1 MGVLKFNQAQA
12 EAIINR
18 YNKNLDDNIAIAESQ
33 VSNNLGDSGYADQ
46 LKQIPEEFISIV
58 DSSGYTGT
66 RVVAQALETVENQ
79 YGSALNDLM
88 LFIIEYFETVDRPSA
103 INATNEKEAERE
115 KNITDITVALD
126 NEINDIML
134 ALDQEREE
142 EERER
147 REQEEKRREQEE
159 REERKRKREER
170 RRKQEELEK
179 KYYRT
184 RDNLRKQISRRRKA
198 GITDISLPAIPQK
211 ITQGSINRL
220 EDLMNNLQDEYRYL
234 QGRGYRGANR

>member
-58 DSSGYTGT
+58 DSSGYPGT

-142 EERER
+142 EEREQE
-147 REQEEKRREQEE
+147 EQEERQKD

-198 GITDISLPAIPQK
+198 GITDISLPAIPNK

-220 EDLMNNLQDEYRYL
+220 EDLMNKLKDEYRYL

>member
-12 EAIINR
+12 EAIIER
-18 YNKNLDDNIAIAESQ
+18 YNKNLDDNVAIAESQ
-33 VSNNLGDSGYADQ
+33 VPNNLGDSGYADQ
-46 LKQIPEEFISIV
+46 LKQLPQEFISTV
-58 DSSGYTGT
+58 DASGYPGT

-88 LFIIEYFETVDRPSA
+88 LFIIEYFEDMDYQPA
-103 INATNEKEAERE
+103 IDATNKKEAERE
-115 KNITDITVALD
+115 KNITDITIALD
-126 NEINDIML
+126 NEINNIMIQ
-134 ALDQEREE
+134 LDQEREE
-142 EERER
+142 E
-147 REQEEKRREQEE
+147 KLEQEE
-159 REERKRKREER
+159 REKERKERKRKREER

-198 GITDISLPAIPQK
+198 GITDVSLPAIPQK

-220 EDLMNNLQDEYRYL
+220 EDLINKLQDEYRYL

>member
-12 EAIINR
+12 EAIIER
-18 YNKNLDDNIAIAESQ
+18 YNKNLDDNVAIAQSQ
-33 VSNNLGDSGYADQ
+33 VPNNLGDSGYADQ
-46 LKQIPEEFISIV
+46 LKQIPQKFISTV
-58 DSSGYTGT
+58 DSSGYPGT

-88 LFIIEYFETVDRPSA
+88 LFIIEYFEDMDYQPA
-103 INATNEKEAERE
+103 IDATNDKEEERE
-115 KNITDITVALD
+115 KNITDITIALD
-126 NEINDIML
+126 NEINNIMIQ
-134 ALDQEREE
+134 LDQEREKE
-142 EERER
+142 K
-147 REQEEKRREQEE
+147 REQEEQEE
-159 REERKRKREER
+159 RQKDREERK
-170 RRKQEELEK
+170 RKQEELEK

-198 GITDISLPAIPQK
+198 GITDISLPAIPHK

-220 EDLMNNLQDEYRYL
+220 EDLMNKLQDEYRYL

>member
-1 MGVLKFNQAQA
+1 MGVLKFTQAQA
-12 EAIINR
+12 EAIIER

-33 VSNNLGDSGYADQ
+33 VSNNLGDSGYADR
-46 LKQIPEEFISIV
+46 LKQIPQEFISIV
-58 DSSGYTGT
+58 DSSGYPGT

-126 NEINDIML
+126 NEINEIML

-142 EERER
+142 EEREQE
-147 REQEEKRREQEE
+147 EQEERQKD

-198 GITDISLPAIPQK
+198 GITDVSLPEIPQK

-220 EDLMNNLQDEYRYL
+220 EDLINKLQDEYRYL

>member
-12 EAIINR
+12 EAIIER
-18 YNKNLDDNIAIAESQ
+18 YNKNLDDNVAIAESQ
-33 VSNNLGDSGYADQ
+33 VPNNLGDSGYADQ
-46 LKQIPEEFISIV
+46 LKQIPQKFISTV
-58 DSSGYTGT
+58 DSSGYPGT

-88 LFIIEYFETVDRPSA
+88 LFIIEYFEDMDYQPA
-103 INATNEKEAERE
+103 IDATNKKEEERE
-115 KNITDITVALD
+115 KNITDITTALD
-126 NEINDIML
+126 NEINNIMIQ
-134 ALDQEREE
+134 LDQEREE
-142 EERER
+142 EEREQ
-147 REQEEKRREQEE
+147 REQEEREKE

-198 GITDISLPAIPQK
+198 GITDVSHPAIPQK

-220 EDLMNNLQDEYRYL
+220 EDLLNKLQDEYRYL

>member
-33 VSNNLGDSGYADQ
+33 IPNNLGDSGYADQ
-46 LKQIPEEFISIV
+46 LKEIPQQFISIV
-58 DSSGYTGT
+58 DSSGYPGT

-88 LFIIEYFETVDRPSA
+88 LFIIEYFESLDNPSA
-103 INATNEKEAERE
+103 VNATNEKEKERE
-115 KNITDITVALD
+115 KNITDITIALD
-126 NEINDIML
+126 NEINNIMIQ
-134 ALDQEREE
+134 LDQEREKE
-142 EERER
+142 
-147 REQEEKRREQEE
+147 EQEQREQEE
-159 REERKRKREER
+159 REKEREERKRQREERKRK
-170 RRKQEELEK
+170 QEDLEK

-184 RDNLRKQISRRRKA
+184 RDNLRKHISRRRKA
-198 GITDISLPAIPQK
+198 GITDVSLPAIPQK

-220 EDLMNNLQDEYRYL
+220 EDLINKLQDEYRYL
-234 QGRGYRGANR
+234 SGRGYRGANR

>member
-58 DSSGYTGT
+58 DSSGYPGT

-142 EERER
+142 EEREQ
-147 REQEEKRREQEE
+147 REQEEREKE

-198 GITDISLPAIPQK
+198 GITDISLTSIPHK

-220 EDLMNNLQDEYRYL
+220 EDLMNKLQDEYRYL